1 MKEIS
6 LYLHIP
12 FCVKKCDYC
21 DFLSGAY
28 ADDIQKRYA
37 ESLCREIAYMGQQ
50 LQSVAVSS
58 IYIGG
63 GTPSWL
69 DASDMAK
76 IMDALHKHFFIRQ
89 DVEISMECNPGTMT
103 MEKFAA
109 YRNMGINRL
118 SIGLQSA
125 NDEELRLLGRIH
137 TYDQFLRTFD
147 MARKNGFYNLNV
159 DIMTGL
165 PGQTLEKLMHTLD
178 QVIAL
183 RPEHISAY
191 SLIVEEG
198 TPFYDRY
205 KFDAVKQH
213 AGMKTEFLPDE
224 DEEYRLSKTAQRV
237 LCAHG
242 YQQYEISNYARE
254 GFACYHNTVYWRR
267 GDYLGLGIGAA
278 SMVGDRRMANV
289 RDIYQYMDLCADHLS
304 PNNIEETGELVSPL
318 WQEVT
323 KLSKKDAMEE
333 FMFLGLR
340 MNEGVTREDFAKC
353 FSSSIESVYGD
364 VIKHLRQEELL
375 EVAEGRIFLTD
386 KGMDLSNY
394 ALAQFLL

>member
-28 ADDIQKRYA
+28 DNDIQKRYA
-37 ESLCREIAYMGQQ
+37 ESLCKEIAYMGQQ
-50 LQSVAVSS
+50 LRSVAVSS

-69 DASDMAK
+69 DASDMGK
-76 IMDALHKHFFIRQ
+76 IMDALHKEFSIHQ
-89 DVEISMECNPGTMT
+89 NAEISMECNPGTVT
-103 MEKFAA
+103 MEKFSA

-125 NDEELRLLGRIH
+125 NDDELHLLGRIH
-137 TYDQFLRTFD
+137 TYEQFLRTFD
-147 MARKNGFYNLNV
+147 MARKSGFYNLNV

-165 PGQTLEKLMHTLD
+165 PGQTPEKLMYTLE
-178 QVIAL
+178 QVMTL
-183 RPEHISAY
+183 QPEHVSAY

-224 DEEYRLSKTAQRV
+224 DEEYRLSKMAQSV
-237 LCAHG
+237 LIAHG
-242 YQQYEISNYARE
+242 YQQYEISNYAKE
-254 GFACYHNTVYWRR
+254 GQECIHNLKYWQG
-267 GDYLGLGIGAA
+267 GDYLGLGLGAA
-278 SMVGDRRMANV
+278 SCMEHERWSNV
-289 RDIYQYMDLCADHLS
+289 RGLTDYEDRICRGQK
-304 PNNIEETGELVSPL
+304 PVEQTEELGEEE
-318 WQEVT
+318 Q
-323 KLSKKDAMEE
+323 KAE

-340 MNEGVTREDFAKC
+340 CMEGVSAERFEKKFHQPVEERYGKVLHKYENMGLMRLVNGNWQLTEQGIDVSNHIFADFLP
-353 FSSSIESVYGD
+353 E
-364 VIKHLRQEELL
+364 
-375 EVAEGRIFLTD
+375 
-386 KGMDLSNY
+386 
-394 ALAQFLL
+394 

>member
-1 MKEIS
+1 MNEIS
-6 LYLHIP
+6 LYVHIP

-28 ADDIQKRYA
+28 DDAIQKRYVN
-37 ESLCREIAYMGQQ
+37 SLCKEIAYMGQQ

-69 DASDMAK
+69 DEAEMGK
-76 IMDALHKHFFIRQ
+76 ILTALHQYFPVRTDAEVSI
-89 DVEISMECNPGTMT
+89 ECNPGTVT
-103 MEKFAA
+103 MEKLAA
-109 YRNMGINRL
+109 YRRMGINRM

-125 NDEELRLLGRIH
+125 NDDELQMLGRIH
-137 TYDQFLRTFD
+137 TYDRFLRTYD
-147 MARKNGFYNLNV
+147 MARKSGFYNLNV

-165 PGQTLEKLMHTLD
+165 PGQTLEKLMYTLQ
-178 QVIAL
+178 QVIGL

-191 SLIVEEG
+191 ALIVEEG

-224 DEEYRLSKTAQRV
+224 DQEYRLYKMAQNV
-237 LCAHG
+237 LKEHG

-254 GFACYHNTVYWRR
+254 DYACYHNKVYWQRKK
-267 GDYLGLGIGAA
+267 YLGLGIGAA
-278 SMVGDRRMANV
+278 SMVDNRRMTNIS
-289 RDIYQYMDLCADHLS
+289 DIYGYM
-304 PNNIEETGELVSPL
+304 ETCETLEQMDTTQDILLQSVL
-318 WQEVT
+318 WQDVT

-340 MNEGVTREDFAKC
+340 MNEGVTRAEFQRQ
-353 FSSSIESVYGD
+353 FSCSIESVYGE
-364 VIKHLRQEELL
+364 VIKRLREEQLL
-375 EVAEGRIFLTD
+375 VMAEGRIFLTE